1 MTVNC
6 YGSSVDGRHL
16 RRDRNRDAVVDA
28 MLELYG
34 EGNLAPS
41 SEEIAARAGLSPRSL
56 FRYFDDIDD
65 LCRTAIA
72 RQQERVLPLVE
83 IDVSPSAALAARIDT
98 VVAQRVR
105 LFEAVGQVAQVSR
118 LRAPFQKVIA
128 AELRASRA
136 FLRRQLHAVFPDEL
150 ADPHLLAAA
159 DVLCS
164 FEAYRLLR
172 DDQRLSAEQAAA
184 VLTEALT
191 RLLDRRTP

>member
-6 YGSSVDGRHL
+6 YGSIVDGRHL

-28 MLELYG
+28 MLALYG
-34 EGNLAPS
+34 DGNLAPS

-72 RQQERVLPLVE
+72 RQQERVMPLVE
-83 IDVSPSAALAARIDT
+83 FEVDPSAELGERIDA

-105 LFEAVGQVAQVSR
+105 LFEAIGQVGQVSR
-118 LRAPFQKVIA
+118 LRAPFQNVIA
-128 AELRASRA
+128 SELRASRA
-136 FLRRQLHAVFPDEL
+136 YLRRQLRQAFPAEL
-150 ADPHLLAAA
+150 ADDEVLAAA

-172 DDQRLSAEQAAA
+172 DDQRRTAEQAAV
-184 VLTEALT
+184 VLNLALT
-191 RLLDRRTP
+191 RLLDRRRV